1 MSIFDKD
8 IIEKEIPFREIFE
21 NKIIDIIGNGLTQLN
36 HANSTAKLITNER
49 YLENYI
55 RNSIYDYIHE
65 IGAFGRYLDWGYP
78 IMEDYVYVH
87 VFSGFSM
94 ISVAVKKEVCM
105 KLDKDLEF
113 TLCMK

>member
-8 IIEKEIPFREIFE
+8 LVEREIPFSMIFE
-21 NKIIDIIGNGLTQLN
+21 NKIIDIIGDGLTQLN
-36 HANSTAKLITNER
+36 RVNLNAELITSEKF
-49 YLENYI
+49 LECYI

-65 IGAFGRYLDWGYP
+65 TGTFDRNLDWRYP
-78 IMEDYVYVH
+78 VVEDYVYVH
-87 VFSGFSM
+87 VFSDFSM

>member
-21 NKIIDIIGNGLTQLN
+21 NKIIDIIGDGLAQLN
-36 HANSTAKLITNER
+36 HANSTAKLITNAK

-65 IGAFGRYLDWGYP
+65 TGTIGRDLDWRYNV
-78 IMEDYVYVH
+78 IEEYVYVH
-87 VFSGFSM
+87 VFSDFSM
-94 ISVAVKKEVCM
+94 ISIAVKKEVCM

-113 TLCMK
+113 TWCMK